1 MRALFYM
8 LLLANLALL
17 GYAWFGPP
25 HTNPDAEL
33 LNQQINPDKVRSIS
47 PKPLVVPTVK
57 TACLE
62 WGPFGT
68 GEVKAAQVALD
79 ALQPEIVVSQREVQ
93 TAVGFW
99 VYIPPLE
106 TRTEVDRKIAE
117 LRKLGVEEYY
127 AVESQGAM
135 RNAISL
141 GIFKTEEA
149 ANAYLERLREK
160 GVRSAHAG
168 SREHRVTQTV
178 LVVHEPDIALTAK
191 LADLRVQ
198 FPGTELKA
206 LQCAKP
212 D

>member
-1 MRALFYM
+1 MRLLFYILLAANI
-8 LLLANLALL
+8 LLLGVEWLRS
-17 GYAWFGPP
+17 PQ
-25 HTNPDAEL
+25 TSPDADL
-33 LNQQINPDKVRSIS
+33 LNQQIKPEKVRIIAAR
-47 PKPLVVPTVK
+47 PLVVPTIK

-68 GEVKAAQVALD
+68 GEVKPAQSALEG
-79 ALQPEIVVSQREVQ
+79 LQPDIAISQREVQ
-93 TAVGFW
+93 TVVGFW
-99 VYIPPLE
+99 VYIPPLDS
-106 TRTEVDRKIAE
+106 RSEVDRKIAE

-127 AVESQGAM
+127 AVESQGPM

-160 GVRSAHAG
+160 GVRSARAG

-178 LVVHEPDIALTAK
+178 LVVHEPDVALTAK
-191 LADLRVQ
+191 LAELRLQ

-206 LQCAKP
+206 LQCAK
-212 D
+212 

>member
-1 MRALFYM
+1 MRIVLYL
-8 LLLANLALL
+8 LLLANLAVLA
-17 GYAWFGPP
+17 YAWLGPP
-25 HTNPDAEL
+25 RVSPDAEL
-33 LNQQINPDKVRSIS
+33 LNQQINPEKVRIMA
-47 PKPLVVPTVK
+47 PKPLVVPTAK

-68 GEVKAAQVALD
+68 GELKAAQTALD
-79 ALQPEIVVSQREVQ
+79 GLQPPLPVTQRDVQ
-93 TAVGFW
+93 TVVGYW

-117 LRKLGVEEYY
+117 LRKLGIEEYY

-149 ANAYLERLREK
+149 ANAYLDQLREK
-160 GVRSAHAG
+160 GVRSARAG

-178 LVVHEPDIALTAK
+178 LVVHEPDIAFAAK
-191 LADLRVQ
+191 LAELKGQ

-206 LQCAKP
+206 LQCAK
-212 D
+212 

>member
-1 MRALFYM
+1 MRVLFFALTAANVLLM
-8 LLLANLALL
+8 L
-17 GYAWFGPP
+17 YAWLRPP
-25 HTNPDAEL
+25 PASPDAEL
-33 LNQQINPDKVRSIS
+33 LNQQINQDKVHIIS
-47 PKPLVVPTVK
+47 PKPFVTPTAK

-68 GEVKAAQVALD
+68 GELKAAMSALVG
-79 ALQPEIVVSQREVQ
+79 LQSGLSVSQREVQ
-93 TAVGFW
+93 TVVGYW

-106 TRTEVDRKIAE
+106 TRSEVDRKIAE

-149 ANAYLERLREK
+149 ANAYLERLRER
-160 GVRSAHAG
+160 GVRSARAG
-168 SREHRVTQTV
+168 SREHRVTQSV
-178 LVVHEPDIALTAK
+178 LVVHEPDVALATK
-191 LADLRVQ
+191 MSELRQQ

-206 LQCAKP
+206 LQCAK
-212 D
+212 